1 MASSA
6 MERKR
11 RSFPAVERLRS
22 VPGRKDAEDYA
33 GATGGVNKLS
43 SFFAT
48 AIEITELFLLQ
59 PGCLSTKRAAIRRTC
74 VNIAA

>member
-33 GATGGVNKLS
+33 GGAAMVDKFS
-43 SFFAT
+43 AFFAT
-48 AIEITELFLLQ
+48 AIEITELFSLR
-59 PGCLSTKRAAIRRTC
+59 PGGLSTKRAVVRRFWAS
-74 VNIAA
+74 IAA